1 MLYSKLFTKTSRD
14 YPSDEVSRNAQL
26 LIRAGFIHKTMA
38 GVYSFLPLGL
48 KVLRNIENIV
58 RDEMNKIGGQEIL
71 MSSLSPKESWKITN
85 RWEIP
90 EYFKLPSQT
99 NDDYRLNPTHEE
111 LISPIVASFV
121 NSYKDL
127 SDYSLEN
134 NTFPLSVYQI
144 QTKFRDEIRA
154 KAGIMRGREFRMK
167 DMYDFHQTKESQ
179 DNFFE
184 RVTETYFK
192 IFKQIGLNAYKVNAS
207 GGAFS
212 EKFSREFQVECQAG
226 EDWLYID
233 QSVSEVYNQEVAPC
247 LANVIDYTN
256 EIEKSKED
264 VYLESIIGVNNLLK
278 SLNIEIT
285 RSTKTLFYIDT
296 NEQFIVAVVRSDRNV
311 SDEKLQKIHGKSLA
325 FASEEF
331 IFDKTGAKIGYAG
344 IINLPKD
351 AIVYYDDSLKY
362 LKNFE
367 TGTNK
372 TYYHSINVCFGRDLE
387 YPAKLYDIKE
397 AVEGDVN
404 PNTGNKYIVKKGSEV
419 GNIFDLGQKWVK
431 AFNIKYADKNN
442 VTQYPYMGC
451 HGIGTSRCM
460 GVIAEIYSDEKGLK
474 WPKSVSPFEIHL
486 ITNLDKNDEI
496 INQRILDL
504 AQKFH
509 TGRLR
514 LLDNQTI
521 ANYDNQADK
530 DKLSLSEWSR
540 HIEVFWDDRLK
551 NNLGEKLKDADLIGI
566 PTQIIISKRS
576 LENGGVEVIDRAGG
590 ETQIIKI

>member
-58 RDEMNKIGGQEIL
+58 RDEMNSVGGQELL
-71 MSSLSPKESWKITN
+71 MTTLQSKQTWEVTD
-85 RWEIP
+85 RWDDKNVDVW
-90 EYFKLPSQT
+90 FKSKLK
-99 NDDYRLNPTHEE
+99 NDTEVGFGWSHEE
-111 LISPIVASFV
+111 AVIEMMSNHI

-127 SDYSLEN
+127 PVN
-134 NTFPLSVYQI
+134 VYQF
-144 QTKFRDEIRA
+144 QVKLRNELRA
-154 KAGIMRGREFRMK
+154 KSGIMRGREFLMK
-167 DMYDFHQTKESQ
+167 DMYSCSLNKSQ
-179 DNFFE
+179 HDTFYQSVIDAYH
-184 RVTETYFK
+184 RVFAKCGIGEITYLTF
-192 IFKQIGLNAYKVNAS
+192 AD
-207 GGAFS
+207 GGAFTQ
-212 EKFSREFQVECQAG
+212 FSHEFQTICEAG
-226 EDWLYID
+226 EDTVYINRERKIAINE
-233 QSVSEVYNQEVAPC
+233 EVLTDEV
-247 LANVIDYTN
+247 
-256 EIEKSKED
+256 
-264 VYLESIIGVNNLLK
+264 
-278 SLNIEIT
+278 LNKLDI
-285 RSTKTLFYIDT
+285 
-296 NEQFIVAVVRSDRNV
+296 DRN
-311 SDEKLQKIHGKSLA
+311 SLEKV
-325 FASEEF
+325 
-331 IFDKTGAKIGYAG
+331 KTA
-344 IINLPKD
+344 
-351 AIVYYDDSLKY
+351 
-362 LKNFE
+362 E
-367 TGTNK
+367 T
-372 TYYHSINVCFGRDLE
+372 
-387 YPAKLYDIKE
+387 
-397 AVEGDVN
+397 
-404 PNTGNKYIVKKGSEV
+404 
-419 GNIFDLGQKWVK
+419 GNIFEFGTAKSEQTKFKFTNQEGKEQLVYLGS
-431 AFNIKYADKNN
+431 Y
-442 VTQYPYMGC
+442 
-451 HGIGTSRCM
+451 GIGISRLM

-576 LENGGVEVIDRAGG
+576 LENGGVEVIDRAGR